1 MIRING
7 NEILKQPTSYNDDP
21 ETIKTDS
28 FAIDGTI
35 ERQKYPDKKRV
46 KLSYDRATPEL
57 VRYFKDLENQAQI
70 TFENNESVWG
80 LLSFTGLITDF
91 SVSEYR
97 RGGDL
102 LTELDVTIR
111 EF

>member
-1 MIRING
+1 MIKING
-7 NEILKQPTSYNDDP
+7 NEILKQPTGYNDDP

-57 VRYFKDLENQAQI
+57 VRYFKELESQTQI

-80 LLSFTGLITDF
+80 VLKFTGLITDF

-97 RGGDL
+97 RGGNL